1 VLTIEVIAKRNNEWL
16 KMAAYLGAESPEDI
30 VQDMYLKLCENITL
44 IERIEHKEGEVNT
57 FYIFTIL
64 RGQNCRCTPKN
75 KTGALR

>member
-1 VLTIEVIAKRNNEWL
+1 MLTIQDIAKRHIEWV
-16 KMAAYLGAESPEDI
+16 KMANYLGADYAEDV

-64 RGQNCRCTPKN
+64 RGQR
-75 KTGALR
+75 L